1 MTRSWNILDWNIRGI
16 NSQEIWDDIREK
28 IHESN
33 CNIICLQETKREQFD
48 LSYLKNFC
56 PRRFNQFAN
65 TPSIGSSG
73 RIITIWNATTL
84 MAL

>member
-48 LSYLKNFC
+48 LAYLKNFC
-56 PRRFNQFAN
+56 LGDLISLPIHHRLAVL
-65 TPSIGSSG
+65 GESSLYG
-73 RIITIWNATTL
+73 MQPL
-84 MAL
+84 